1 MMEFLKS
8 WLLGVTAAAL
18 AVSLAQALTP
28 EGTVKKV
35 GKLVCG
41 LVLLLAVV
49 RPVAAVDPAALIS
62 DWAGPGGLSQ
72 TGAGE
77 SGKEALKILIAQKT
91 GAYIVDKGQ
100 SLGCQVT
107 EAAVTAAVD
116 ASGWPVPH
124 SVRITGRWTEEGRQA
139 LSRAVEEDLAIPG
152 ERQSYQEEGS

>member
-49 RPVAAVDPAALIS
+49 RPVAAVDPAALIP
-62 DWAGPGGLSQ
+62 DWAGPGGLGQ

-100 SLGCQVT
+100 SLGCRVT
-107 EAAVTAAVD
+107 RAAVTVAED
-116 ASGWPVPH
+116 PSGWPVPW
-124 SVRITGRWTEEGRQA
+124 SVVITGSWTGEGQEALERTVAEE
-139 LSRAVEEDLAIPG
+139 LNIPS